1 MDQLKFT
8 IDSTDQQATETA
20 NLIASN
26 ETPTKSEPMPI
37 VTDPAII
44 NQVILS
50 KLNTRIY
57 PRGELIMPCVP
68 AMLEHY
74 MERLKVLFQTLGRP
88 FSGDELV
95 QLRELLE
102 RRLKEGYEASPHS
115 NLVLRYEPAKAPQ
128 TGLACNLSTV
138 VSSVA
143 EQYKTWVDNR
153 KPPLFGSHPDA
164 KVMATVAEL
173 KADPGKTPIL
183 DVGAGTGRNT
193 LPLARQGYLVH
204 AIELTPEFVQQ
215 IQGTAEAEGLPV
227 VVTQG
232 NILDPM
238 VRMRPAH
245 YKMAVIA
252 EVISHFRDAD
262 QLRLLMAKMCDV
274 IKSGGL
280 LLFNTFLAVDG
291 YEPDAAVREMSQI
304 AWSTIYTRAEL
315 ASAMEDLPLEL
326 ISDDPVFEYEKQNLP
341 PEAWP
346 PTGWFN
352 NWATGRDLFP
362 LAEQQPPME
371 LRWILCKRL

>member
-1 MDQLKFT
+1 M
-8 IDSTDQQATETA
+8 
-20 NLIASN
+20 IASKD
-26 ETPTKSEPMPI
+26 TPVEREQLPVVS
-37 VTDPAII
+37 DPAVIEQIII
-44 NQVILS
+44 N

-57 PRGELIMPCVP
+57 PRGELVMPCVP
-68 AMLEHY
+68 SMLEHY

-88 FSGDELV
+88 FAQDELE
-95 QLRELLE
+95 QLHQLLK
-102 RRLKEGYEASPHS
+102 RRLEEGFQASPHS

-143 EQYKTWVDNR
+143 EQYKTWVDTR

-164 KVMATVAEL
+164 KVMAVAAEMGG
-173 KADPGKTPIL
+173 DPAKTPVL
-183 DVGAGTGRNT
+183 DIGAGTGRNT
-193 LPLARQGYLVH
+193 IPLARQGYLVH

-215 IQGTAEAEGLPV
+215 IQSTVNAEGLPV

-238 VRMRPAH
+238 IRMRPAH
-245 YKMAVIA
+245 YKLAVVA
-252 EVISHFRDAD
+252 EVVSHFRDTD

-274 IKSGGL
+274 LRVGGL

-291 YEPDAAVREMSQI
+291 YEPDQAVREMSQI
-304 AWSTIYTRAEL
+304 AWSTIFTRSDL
-315 ASAMEDLPLEL
+315 AAAMEDLPLEIL
-326 ISDDPVFEYEKQNLP
+326 SDEPVYEYEKKNLP

-352 NWATGRDLFP
+352 NWSTGRDLFP
-362 LAEQQPPME
+362 IVEEKKPPME
-371 LRWILCKRL
+371 LRWFLCRRT

>member
-1 MDQLKFT
+1 MIANDTQIK
-8 IDSTDQQATETA
+8 TDQ
-20 NLIASN
+20 
-26 ETPTKSEPMPI
+26 MPI
-37 VTDPAII
+37 LTDQAVLS
-44 NQVILS
+44 QVMLT

-68 AMLEHY
+68 SMLEHY

-88 FSGDELV
+88 FSEEELT
-95 QLRELLE
+95 QLRELLA
-102 RRLKEGYEASPHS
+102 RRLQEGFQSSPHS
-115 NLVLRYEPAKAPQ
+115 NLVLRYEPAKPPQ
-128 TGLACNLSTV
+128 TGLACNLSTH

-143 EQYKTWVDNR
+143 EQYKTWVDTR
-153 KPPLFGSHPDA
+153 KPPLFGSHADA
-164 KVMATVAEL
+164 KAIATAAQL
-173 KADPGKTPIL
+173 NSNPGKTPIL

-193 LPLARQGYLVH
+193 LPLARLGYLVH

-215 IQGTAEAEGLPV
+215 IQGAANAEGLPV

-245 YKMAVIA
+245 YKLAIVA

-274 IKSGGL
+274 IRSGGL

-304 AWSTIYTRAEL
+304 AWSTIFTRAEL
-315 ASAMEDLPLEL
+315 AAAMEDLPLEL
-326 ISDDPVFEYEKQNLP
+326 ISDEPVFEYEKEHLP

-362 LAEQQPPME
+362 LAEKQPPME
-371 LRWILCKRL
+371 LRWILCKRI